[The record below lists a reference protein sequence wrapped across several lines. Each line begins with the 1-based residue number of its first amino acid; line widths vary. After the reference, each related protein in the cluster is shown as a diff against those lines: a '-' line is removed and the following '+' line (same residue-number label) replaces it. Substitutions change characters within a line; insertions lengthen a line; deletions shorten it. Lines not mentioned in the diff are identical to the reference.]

1 MTIQKEITKIAIESL
16 EKEIM
21 NKTKKLHWIEN
32 PIDFNNL
39 LVEIKEKQ
47 KELRY
52 YRDLNK
58 AS

>member
-16 EKEIM
+16 EKEII
-21 NKTKKLHWIEN
+21 KIYWIEN